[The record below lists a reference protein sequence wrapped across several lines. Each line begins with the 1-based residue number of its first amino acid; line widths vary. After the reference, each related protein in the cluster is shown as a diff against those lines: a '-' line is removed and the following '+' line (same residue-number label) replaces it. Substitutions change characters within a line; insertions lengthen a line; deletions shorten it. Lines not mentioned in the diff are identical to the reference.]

1 VEEEAIQPRS
11 SSVVTRAT
19 CTPPVPDWCAP
30 GASTSAMA
38 ADWVDRPPA
47 QRSVAVARAAATQW
61 ARALNGI
68 RLLCTELLCTELLC
82 TELLCTELFCTDEC
96 EGGEPVPWT
105 SPPTYPRLY
114 VS

>member
-61 ARALNGI
+61 ARALKGI
-68 RLLCTELLCTELLC
+68 RLLC

>member
-38 ADWVDRPPA
+38 ADWVDRPSA

-68 RLLCTELLCTELLC
+68 RLLCTEL
-82 TELLCTELFCTDEC
+82 FCTDEC

-105 SPPTYPRLY
+105 LRPTYPRLY

>member
-38 ADWVDRPPA
+38 ADWVDRPSA

-68 RLLCTELLCTELLC
+68 RLLC